1 MAFGLVDVHVRGF
14 RAARD
19 VKLRPEPLTAL
30 VGEASAGK
38 STLLAAIRALL
49 DPEAPSEP
57 GAVIEGRLG
66 RRKLVAGDGRK
77 RPPVVFMP
85 ADLRGGSLVAPPVAS
100 AVLDLFRAVLDTSS
114 QGAAA
119 ASFVR
124 AVERCCELEVTGT
137 VLLVE
142 EPELFLRPQAQRY
155 LYRLLHGFVRGGN
168 QVIYSTHAPSLLN
181 VGRLEELVLVAR
193 DPVRGTRVHQPE
205 PVVGREKLRM
215 LTEFDAERS
224 ELFLARAAILVEGWT
239 EKVAFPF
246 VFQALGRDA
255 DREAVSI
262 VECGGKANIP
272 LFARVCRAVGV
283 PFVVVHDRDSGGRAD
298 RVLNAL
304 IAETAG
310 ADRTIVLDP
319 DFEAAT
325 GLRRH
330 SHKPEQAWRR
340 FREPG
345 GPPLPEPLVRAV
357 EVALSLARSV

>member
-1 MAFGLVDVHVRGF
+1 MAFGLVEVRVRGF
-14 RAARD
+14 RSARD
-19 VKLRPEPLTAL
+19 VTLHPGPLAAL

-49 DPEAPSEP
+49 DPEVPSEP
-57 GAVIEGRLG
+57 TALIEGRLG

-85 ADLRGGSLVAPPVAS
+85 AELRGGPLVAPPVTGE
-100 AVLDLFRAVLDTSS
+100 VLELFRAVLDTSS

-124 AVERCCELEVTGT
+124 AVERCCELEVKGT

-168 QVIYSTHAPSLLN
+168 QAIYSTHAPSLLN

-193 DPVRGTRVHQPE
+193 DRVHGTRVHQPE
-205 PVVGREKLRM
+205 RVAAAEELRL

-224 ELFLARAAILVEGWT
+224 ELFLARVAILVEGWT

-246 VFQALGRDA
+246 VFRALGHDA

-262 VECGGKANIP
+262 VECGGKTNIP

-283 PFVVVHDRDSGGRAD
+283 PFVVVHDRDGDSMAD
-298 RVLNAL
+298 RVLNEL

-310 ADRTIVLDP
+310 AHRTVVLDP
-319 DFEAAT
+319 DFEAAA
-325 GLRRH
+325 GLRSH
-330 SHKPEQAWRR
+330 SHKPEHAWRR
-340 FREPG
+340 FGEPG
-345 GPPLPEPLVRAV
+345 DRPMPAPLVRAA
-357 EVALSLARSV
+357 ELALSLAR